1 MVPGSLLIS
10 TEPHHH
16 ISPCIAL
23 FISESPT
30 GACEI
35 IFENGTKSIYS
46 YFFLK
51 RNFKV
56 LQ

>member
-10 TEPHHH
+10 TAPHHH
-16 ISPCIAL
+16 VPPGIAL
-23 FISESPT
+23 LLSESPT

-35 IFENGTKSIYS
+35 MWNNGTTSIYS

>member
-10 TEPHHH
+10 IEPHHH
-16 ISPCIAL
+16 VPPGIAL
-23 FISESPT
+23 LLSESPT

-35 IFENGTKSIYS
+35 MWNNGTTSIYS